1 MQFKGSVKDAKLSS
15 RGIDI
20 HLIASDDC
28 STDDLRAYFDELV
41 MVNIEIIA
49 PEAEYAVDSFEL
61 DGE

>member
-1 MQFKGSVKDAKLSS
+1 MQFRGAVKDAKLSS
-15 RGIDI
+15 KGIDI

-41 MVNIEIIA
+41 MVSIDIVV
-49 PEAEYAVDSFEL
+49 PEAEVIQGTFEL

>member
-49 PEAEYAVDSFEL
+49 PEAEYAVDGFEL